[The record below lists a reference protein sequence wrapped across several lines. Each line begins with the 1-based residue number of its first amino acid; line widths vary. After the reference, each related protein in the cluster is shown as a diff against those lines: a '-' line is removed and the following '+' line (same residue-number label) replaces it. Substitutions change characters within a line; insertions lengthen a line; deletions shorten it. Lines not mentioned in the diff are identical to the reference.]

1 MRERASEED
10 RRSNGGHRG
19 VGPMRH
25 PMTVLVDV
33 VGGEERALLVAIGVP
48 VLVVVLADGTIAT
61 VGGGAFVVAM
71 IALAHRGHRE
81 DQREGRVADLQA
93 QYADGEISLDEFE
106 TRIELVLDPRAVEI
120 RDAVEAADDVG
131 PATSAN
137 IALALRRQ
145 GKGVDAITDADPER
159 LEAIHGVGP
168 KRARSIV
175 DAISSERT
183 VADGGRSR

>member
-1 MRERASEED
+1 
-10 RRSNGGHRG
+10 
-19 VGPMRH
+19 MRH

-48 VLVVVLADGTIAT
+48 VLVAVLGDGAIEMI
-61 VGGGAFVVAM
+61 GGGAFVVAM
-71 IALAHRGHRE
+71 LALAHRGHRE
-81 DQREGRVADLQA
+81 SQKEGDVADLQA
-93 QYADGEISLDEFE
+93 QYADGVISLDEFE
-106 TRIELVLDPRAVEI
+106 TRVELVLDPRAVEI

-137 IALALRRQ
+137 IALTLRRQ
-145 GKGVDAITDADPER
+145 GQGVDAIADADPER

-175 DAISSERT
+175 DAVSSGSA
-183 VADGGRSR
+183 VADGGSISIEEMAEFGDDVGRRER